1 MNDSEEQQETP
12 PKRKAKARADGE
24 GSVWK
29 LWKPRGKALYGAS
42 HSIWETDPETG
53 QRKRAFVRGYGQTRE
68 QAIARRAKNYQKRI
82 SGATK
87 PRSRDTSPTLN
98 AYVETYMASK
108 ATEISPETWRKTRRD
123 FELHIL
129 PHLGKQKI
137 NKITEE
143 QLNNL
148 FYETIKDAGTSARMN
163 AYKNLNALF
172 NFALKRR
179 VINENPLQYV
189 IRPKH
194 LQTKT
199 LANDKKWINKRMS
212 IAKYM
217 LKWLQTEEAG
227 EWQELYPRVSFMF
240 LGLRRAELLGLEW
253 DSVNQ
258 LTKRGKANI
267 VVDRQLKR
275 HEKHTG
281 KSGWYI
287 EKRVKTDSS
296 VRTIYLPE
304 PYRQALL
311 QQKKKKLVAKEDW
324 QKDLVF
330 LSNKGTHISYNTF
343 DRQWRKMLLDYM
355 NRDGKQRTKLNDSE
369 YFRPHASRNITASI
383 LFDQGVS
390 PEQAKEI
397 LGHSDAIMTLYY
409 THFTRQ
415 QRKDS
420 TNKLATGLFDEEMA
434 KLPEETT
441 E

>member
-1 MNDSEEQQETP
+1 MNEDEEQQTTTN
-12 PKRKAKARADGE
+12 KRKSKSRSDGE
-24 GSVWK
+24 GSVYK
-29 LWKPRGKALYGAS
+29 TTRGNAQWCAS
-42 HSIWETDPETG
+42 YTVWNTDETTG
-53 QRKRAFVRGYGQTRE
+53 EKRRSFVRGYGATKPE
-68 QAIARRAKNYQKRI
+68 AIARRAQNLHKRLT
-82 SGATK
+82 GATK
-87 PRSRDTSPTLN
+87 TRTRDNSPTLETF
-98 AYVETYMASK
+98 VDTYMASK
-108 ATEISPETWRKTRRD
+108 GTELAPETWRKTKRD
-123 FELHIL
+123 FEIHIT
-129 PHLGKQKI
+129 PHLGKHKI

-148 FYETIKDAGTSARMN
+148 FYKTIENAGTSARMN
-163 AYKNLNALF
+163 AYKNLNSLF

-179 VINENPLQYV
+179 VIEQNPLQFV
-189 IRPKH
+189 VRPKH

-199 LANDKKWINKRMS
+199 LANDKRWINKRMS

-217 LKWLQTEEAG
+217 LKWLQTDEAE
-227 EWQELYPRVSFMF
+227 EWQEHYPRVLFMF

-258 LTKRGKANI
+258 LNKRGKANI

-281 KSGWYI
+281 KSGWFI

-304 PYRQALL
+304 PYRKALIE
-311 QQKKKKLVAKEDW
+311 QKKKNLIAAEDW

-330 LSNKGTHISYNTF
+330 LSNRNTHISYNNF
-343 DRQWRKMLLDYM
+343 DRNWRKMLLDYM
-355 NRDGKQRTKLNDSE
+355 NKDGKGRVKLSESE

-383 LFDQGVS
+383 LFDEGVS